1 MCSCHNPTTIESS
14 IPIQLADAQGKTM
27 AADGRGEN
35 LKRTMLVTSYGHRAA
50 LISEQQI
57 DETPIEA
64 FQSDV

>member
-1 MCSCHNPTTIESS
+1 
-14 IPIQLADAQGKTM
+14 M